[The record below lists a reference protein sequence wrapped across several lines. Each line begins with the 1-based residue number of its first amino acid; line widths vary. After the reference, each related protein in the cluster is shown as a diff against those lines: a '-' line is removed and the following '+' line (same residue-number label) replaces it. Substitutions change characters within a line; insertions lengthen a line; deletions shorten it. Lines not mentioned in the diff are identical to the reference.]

1 MSHISHLLSFNFML
15 VTSWCL
21 TLWCSLQTS
30 PYSFS
35 LFALQKERLNAIY
48 KRQWPQLLRLPAG
61 PVAGLPDASLLT
73 FLKQCKKKEYRILIC
88 LLFISNLWWWAPTVW
103 SLDSP
108 SGETQFLRHKSTVF
122 SPLPAWGLKLS
133 VAEVQ
138 PQLIQ
143 GVRSGDSVG
152 EDQDTIASIRY

>member
-73 FLKQCKKKEYRILIC
+73 VLKQCKKKEYRILIC

-103 SLDSP
+103 SPWFPIRGDTVL
-108 SGETQFLRHKSTVF
+108 ETQVYCVLSSSSLGIKVICCRG
-122 SPLPAWGLKLS
+122 PAPADPGSSKRG
-133 VAEVQ
+133 Q
-138 PQLIQ
+138 RRR
-143 GVRSGDSVG
+143 GSGYNSFN
-152 EDQDTIASIRY
+152 